1 MINRPDYINAIK
13 PFMDQPIVKI
23 LAGIRRGGKS
33 TIFDMVCLEFER
45 KGISKD
51 CIIYKKYT
59 EMDIPSDI
67 TAKQM
72 YDELMALMKGKERCY
87 VLLDE
92 AQEVPGWEKAVN
104 GLLEGGHADI
114 YVTGSNSKLMSSEI
128 STYLTG
134 RYVLI
139 PVYPL
144 SFREYVDFKGDRPLS
159 KKRTTSRIHSLRR
172 VSHRGFGKLRSF
184 FRLSNR
190 GWDLSYGD
198 IERYR
203 ETPCH

>member
-1 MINRPDYINAIK
+1 
-13 PFMDQPIVKI
+13 
-23 LAGIRRGGKS
+23 
-33 TIFDMVCLEFER
+33 
-45 KGISKD
+45 
-51 CIIYKKYT
+51 
-59 EMDIPSDI
+59 MDIPSDI

-92 AQEVPGWEKAVN
+92 VQEVPGWEKAVN

-144 SFREYVDFKGDRPLS
+144 SFREYLVFKGDRPYPKKNYFKNTFASAGFLS
-159 KKRTTSRIHSLRR
+159 WLWEITKLLPPIKSWM
-172 VSHRGFGKLRSF
+172 GFIIR
-184 FRLSNR
+184 
-190 GWDLSYGD
+190 
-198 IERYR
+198 
-203 ETPCH
+203 